1 MIAPKRK
8 SVGAYEAKT
17 HLPAL
22 LKEVE
27 RGLEIVITRR
37 ARPIARLVPIQEP
50 RSDGDVFARIRAFHG
65 KVSLPKGETSVDLIR
80 AGRRM

>member
-1 MIAPKRK
+1 MIAPKQK

-27 RGLEIVITRR
+27 RGKEIIITRR
-37 ARPIARLVPIQEP
+37 DRPIARLIPIHT
-50 RSDGDVFARIRAFHG
+50 GDDKQFWDRILIRRG
-65 KVSLPKGETSVDLIR
+65 KMKLLKGETWKDFID

>member
-1 MIAPKRK
+1 MIAPKKK

-17 HLPAL
+17 RLPAL

-27 RGLEIVITRR
+27 RGKEIIITRR
-37 ARPIARLVPIQEP
+37 ERPIARLIPIRETTQ
-50 RSDGDVFARIRAFHG
+50 DQVFFERLRAFRRI
-65 KVSLPKGETSVDLIR
+65 KLPKGETIKDLIE